1 MTTIKQVIEKLQT
14 IAENLDKGL
23 DTAILIPVN
32 AFVQGGVQV
41 HIIDL
46 DLNDINYESSLD
58 QLIYRGTEQISG
70 VVIGFIPKIY
80 NKDDN

>member
-14 IAENLDKGL
+14 LADNLELGVE
-23 DTAILIPVN
+23 TPVLIPVN

-46 DLNDINYESSLD
+46 DLNDVNYEPTLE
-58 QLIYRGTEQISG
+58 QYRGTEQTSG
-70 VVIGFIPKIY
+70 IVIGFIPKIY
-80 NKDDN
+80 NNDK

>member
-14 IAENLDKGL
+14 MAENLDKGL

-32 AFVQGGVQV
+32 AFVQGGVQT

-46 DLNDINYESSLD
+46 DLNDVNYESSLD
-58 QLIYRGTEQISG
+58 QLIYRGTEQTSG